1 MIFTYSN
8 IEDIKRY
15 YLNSFVK
22 FREHGDV
29 LFYLKTIHDNT
40 IHGKCEDGNLL
51 ELFLDDSCPYEVDYV
66 LPHKS
71 YFQYK
76 DTAVQLYRIPAKQYC
91 RGINTQNTAL
101 TALVSKSTKSVKT
114 QDDIGFH
121 FAAAVG
127 DTGASTAGNTLGL
140 DLSFDILRCFVNK
153 QKFMSLDEAIVSGF
167 VSCAMSPRIAYLTK
181 EQQLFIDQTSVAQV
195 DVEKRK
201 IKMTKPIFTEE
212 IKSLVHTFEVG
223 NETTGKI

>member
-29 LFYLKTIHDNT
+29 LFYLKTIHDNI

-101 TALVSKSTKSVKT
+101 TALVSKSTKPVYK
-114 QDDIGFH
+114 QDMQDLHTEVFKKE
-121 FAAAVG
+121 
-127 DTGASTAGNTLGL
+127 SSEGNTLGL

-181 EQQLFIDQTSVAQV
+181 EQQLFIDQTSVAKV

-212 IKSLVHTFEVG
+212 IKSLVHTFEVE